1 MSSKKILNKQNNKD
15 KQSKK
20 SKSSDK
26 VSDKV
31 RIGTLKDKLKVSD
44 EFYSLDKEIEE
55 MFKL

>member
-1 MSSKKILNKQNNKD
+1 MSSKKILNKQNKKD
-15 KQSKK
+15 KQSKEFK
-20 SKSSDK
+20 TSDK

-31 RIGTLKDKLKVSD
+31 HIGTLKDKLKVSD